1 MRRGG
6 LGVIVPE
13 RLRPFGVRALVAVTA
28 LATGGAVASWVHG
41 PPPAG
46 VRVALGEVG
55 DRAVVQIDG
64 TDGRVVEIA
73 IDTRIGEG
81 RLVVGGT
88 QERGSVEI
96 ELVDLPG
103 RAYLDGV
110 EHRVVAGGPAVR
122 LRSTKGRHES
132 MRLCL
137 PYDRSRGDGGAARFL
152 RVDGA
157 ASSKPVVNDVTA
169 SSDAV
174 ACGDADATA
183 IFGAGWVFA
192 LDDPSVAAPAVRNPT
207 TTRPVPTT
215 TRPDGLAGSLGSADP
230 AVPATTTSTTVPD
243 TTQPVPVEL
252 GSDLPS
258 SGVLLDLSGMAP
270 GARVQRC
277 VTVEVRSS
285 PQPSMTVRPVIEV
298 PSGDSGPLLDNV
310 RLSLEEGTAGA
321 AGCPSF
327 SPARPLLSA
336 EVVREAGRRHGTWA
350 TGLPGWTV
358 AERTRRT
365 YRVTVELPGATPNLP
380 VSPAR
385 FTLRW
390 ELR

>member
-1 MRRGG
+1 
-6 LGVIVPE
+6 VIARVQ
-13 RLRPFGVRALVAVTA
+13 LRPFAGRALLATGALVA
-28 LATGGAVASWVHG
+28 GGAVASWVTA
-41 PPPAG
+41 PPSTG
-46 VRVALGEVG
+46 VRVALDEVG

-73 IDTRIGEG
+73 LDTRIGEG
-81 RLVVGGT
+81 RLVVGGA

-110 EHRVVAGGPAVR
+110 ERRLVAGGPAVR

-137 PYDRSRGDGGAARFL
+137 PSDRSRGDGSAARFL

-157 ASSKPVVNDVTA
+157 ATAKPVVSDVTA
-169 SSDAV
+169 ASDSL

-183 IFGAGWVFA
+183 IFGAGWIFA
-192 LDDPSVAAPAVRNPT
+192 LDDPSVVAPAVRNPT

-215 TRPDGLAGSLGSADP
+215 RPGRPADALGSVDVP
-230 AVPATTTSTTVPD
+230 VPASTSTTTAPD
-243 TTQPVPVEL
+243 VSQPPVAVEL
-252 GSDLPS
+252 GSDLPA
-258 SGVLLDLSGMAP
+258 SGVLLDVTGVGP
-270 GARVQRC
+270 GAGLQRC

-285 PQPSMTVRPVIEV
+285 PQATMAVRPMIEV
-298 PSGDSGPLLDNV
+298 AAADPAALLDHV
-310 RLSLEEGTAGA
+310 RLTLEEGTVGA
-321 AGCPSF
+321 TGCPSF
-327 SPARPLLSA
+327 RPSRSLLSA
-336 EVVREAGRRHGTWA
+336 EVVREAGRRYGTYA

-358 AERTRRT
+358 AESTRRT
-365 YRVTVELPGATPNLP
+365 YRVTVELPASTPNLAP
-380 VSPAR
+380 APAR

>member
-1 MRRGG
+1 
-6 LGVIVPE
+6 VIERE
-13 RLRPFGVRALVAVTA
+13 RLRPFAVRTLFAVTA
-28 LATGGAVASWVHG
+28 LAAGGAVASWVHA
-41 PPPAG
+41 PPASG
-46 VRVALGEVG
+46 VRVALDEVG

-81 RLVVGGT
+81 RLVVGGA

-110 EHRVVAGGPAVR
+110 EHRLVAGGPAVR

-157 ASSKPVVNDVTA
+157 ASSKPVVNDATA
-169 SSDAV
+169 ASDPV

-183 IFGAGWVFA
+183 VFGAGWVFA
-192 LDDPSVAAPAVRNPT
+192 LDDSSVAAPAVRNPT
-207 TTRPVPTT
+207 ATGPVPTT
-215 TRPDGLAGSLGSADP
+215 TRPGGLAGSLG
-230 AVPATTTSTTVPD
+230 ATDVALPGTTSTTTPD
-243 TTQPVPVEL
+243 AAQPPIAVEL
-252 GSDLPS
+252 GSDLPA
-258 SGVLLDLSGMAP
+258 SGVLLDLSGMGP

-285 PQPSMTVRPVIEV
+285 PQPSMTVRPMIEV
-298 PSGDSGPLLDNV
+298 PPGDSGPLLDNV

-321 AGCPSF
+321 AGCASF

-336 EVVREAGRRHGTWA
+336 EAVREAGRRHATWA

-358 AERTRRT
+358 AEWTRRT

-380 VSPAR
+380 ASPAR